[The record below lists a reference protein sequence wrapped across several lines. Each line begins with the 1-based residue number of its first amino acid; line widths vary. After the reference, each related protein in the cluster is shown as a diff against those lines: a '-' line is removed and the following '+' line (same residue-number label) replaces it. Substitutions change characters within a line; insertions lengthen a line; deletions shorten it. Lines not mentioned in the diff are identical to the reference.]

1 MRMARVSIGSLPR
14 PRLAPGSIGLVGSPQ
29 SGPAP
34 VGSKLALAL
43 PSSVMSAAAPVGSK
57 RAAVFRG
64 GIRASEAAA
73 SVSFR
78 LTLYSDHPLTPSF
91 ERRGTSL
98 AKEGNQ
104 LNSPPL

>member
-14 PRLAPGSIGLVGSPQ
+14 PRLAPGSSGLVGSLR

-43 PSSVMSAAAPVGSK
+43 HPSVVSAAAPVGSK

-73 SVSFR
+73 SVLCR

-98 AKEGNQ
+98 TPLLSEEG
-104 LNSPPL
+104 